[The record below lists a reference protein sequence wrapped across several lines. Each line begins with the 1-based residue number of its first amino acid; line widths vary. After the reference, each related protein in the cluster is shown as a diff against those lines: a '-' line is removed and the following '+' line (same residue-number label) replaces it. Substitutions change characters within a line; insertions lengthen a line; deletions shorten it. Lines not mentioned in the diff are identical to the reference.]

1 MNRSHPTHAAW
12 LAAVFVAIGPHLS
25 AQELSLGEAVE
36 AALASHPAMG
46 AAVARA
52 DGAEATASVARAQ
65 RLPSVSSS
73 ASLTRFEEPMLVA
86 PLHAFDPN
94 NIPAFETALVRGEL
108 VAQYTLFEGGG
119 RTARIRGAEAM
130 AGAAHQG
137 VEATESELLE
147 QVTTAFLGVLSA
159 REIEA
164 AAARLVRAL
173 ESERDRAGRHLTE
186 GTAPRV
192 EVLRAE
198 AALLDARAQSTTAEA
213 RVGLAERTLARLMG
227 LDAEALQGRPMQR
240 VGLAGAGPVDASVN
254 PLVERSRLAVDGA
267 RARVDQERALRLP
280 SVSASA
286 GILDF
291 GTLDSEHV
299 AEWQAG
305 LRISWPIFTGGA
317 RGASI
322 RRAEAD
328 LRAAEDDLRFT
339 RLQVDNMG
347 DAAEAARLEA
357 VARAE
362 ALDASVA
369 QWEEVARIEGL
380 SLQEGAGLQSDLLR
394 AEAGLFQARAG
405 SARARHDAILATV
418 RLARSRGALDQAW
431 IDMALEAAR

>member
-1 MNRSHPTHAAW
+1 
-12 LAAVFVAIGPHLS
+12 
-25 AQELSLGEAVE
+25 
-36 AALASHPAMG
+36 
-46 AAVARA
+46 
-52 DGAEATASVARAQ
+52 
-65 RLPSVSSS
+65 
-73 ASLTRFEEPMLVA
+73 MLVA
-86 PLHAFDPN
+86 PLHALDPN
-94 NIPAFETALVRGEL
+94 SIPSFETALVRGEL
-108 VAQYTLFEGGG
+108 VAQYTLFEGGA
-119 RTARIRGAEAM
+119 RAARIRGAEAG
-130 AGAAHQG
+130 AGAAHRR
-137 VEATESELLE
+137 VDATESELLE

-164 AAARLVRAL
+164 AATRLGWAL
-173 ESERDRAGRHLTE
+173 ESERDRAGRNLAE
-186 GTAPRV
+186 GTAPRI

-213 RVGLAERTLARLMG
+213 RVSLAERTLARLMG
-227 LDAEALQGRPMQR
+227 LDAEALEGHPLQR
-240 VGLAGAGPVDASVN
+240 LGLVRSGPVGASVH
-254 PLVERSRLAVDGA
+254 PLVERGRLAVDGA
-267 RARVDQERALRLP
+267 RARVDQERAQRLP
-280 SVSASA
+280 SLSASA

-328 LRAAEDDLRFT
+328 LRAAEDELRLT
-339 RLQVDNMG
+339 RLQIDNMG
-347 DAAEAARLEA
+347 DAAEAERLEA
-357 VARAE
+357 LARAE

-369 QWEEVARIEGL
+369 QWEEVARIEAL

-418 RLARSRGALDQAW
+418 RLARSRGVLDQAW
-431 IDMALEAAR
+431 IDTALEAAR